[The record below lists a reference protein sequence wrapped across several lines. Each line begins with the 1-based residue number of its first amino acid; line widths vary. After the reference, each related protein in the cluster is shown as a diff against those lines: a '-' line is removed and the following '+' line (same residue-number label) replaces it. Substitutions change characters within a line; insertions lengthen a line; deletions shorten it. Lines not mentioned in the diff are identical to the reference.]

1 MRTATAAA
9 TPDKLGEILVR
20 EGLITQD
27 QLKKALQEQKSSGMR
42 LGYTLVKLGL
52 IEETEV
58 TKMLARQYRMPAVDL
73 SPFVGIL
80 VFLAVWEAGVALYR
94 MPAYLLP
101 APSVI
106 FETFVTELPRLAY
119 HGWVTAY
126 EMLLGYAL
134 AVAVAVPLAIAIT
147 SSQRFDSFVMPTLLF
162 FQVVP
167 KVAIA
172 PLFLVWFGVGALPK
186 ILVAF
191 LISFFPIVIDA
202 AVGLRSMSG
211 EMADLAR
218 SMGASRLQVFA
229 RFRLPTSLPY
239 LFSGLKVAA
248 TLAVAG
254 AVVGEFV
261 GADKGL
267 GYLLLVTNSNMET
280 ALMFA
285 TIVALTIIGLAFFY
299 AVELLEALLI
309 PWHVTHRIRGDT
321 GTL

>member
-1 MRTATAAA
+1 MKR
-9 TPDKLGEILVR
+9 LRSI
-20 EGLITQD
+20 IT
-27 QLKKALQEQKSSGMR
+27 
-42 LGYTLVKLGL
+42 
-52 IEETEV
+52 
-58 TKMLARQYRMPAVDL
+58 
-73 SPFVGIL
+73 PFVGIL
-80 VFLAVWEAGVALYR
+80 VFLAVWEAGVALYK

-106 FETFVTELPRLAY
+106 FETFVREFPRLAY

-126 EMLLGYAL
+126 EMLLGYGL

-202 AVGLRSMSG
+202 AVGLRSMSV
-211 EMADLAR
+211 EMTDLAR
-218 SMGASRLQVFA
+218 SMGASRMQVFA

-299 AVELLEALLI
+299 AVELLEAFLI
-309 PWHVTHRIRGDT
+309 PWHVTHRIREDA
-321 GTL
+321 GTM

>member
-1 MRTATAAA
+1 MA
-9 TPDKLGEILVR
+9 KLIR
-20 EGLITQD
+20 
-27 QLKKALQEQKSSGMR
+27 R
-42 LGYTLVKLGL
+42 LT
-52 IEETEV
+52 
-58 TKMLARQYRMPAVDL
+58 
-73 SPFVGIL
+73 PFVGIL
-80 VFLAVWEAGVALYR
+80 VFLLVWEAGVALFK
-94 MPAYLLP
+94 PPPYLLP
-101 APSVI
+101 GPTEI
-106 FETFVTELPRLAY
+106 FHTFVREFARLAF
-119 HGWVTAY
+119 HGWVTLY

-134 AVAVAVPLAIAIT
+134 AVVIAIPLAIAIT
-147 SSQRFDSFVMPTLLF
+147 SSDRFDRFTMPTLLF

-167 KVAIA
+167 KVAVA
-172 PLFLVWFGVGALPK
+172 PLFLVWFGVGVLPK
-186 ILVAF
+186 VLVAF

-202 AVGLRSMSG
+202 AVGLRSMSI
-211 EMADLAR
+211 EMRDLAR
-218 SMGASRLQVFA
+218 SMGATRLQVFA

-267 GYLLLVTNSNMET
+267 GYLLLVTNSNLET

-285 TIVALTIIGLAFFY
+285 TLFALTIIGLLFFY

-309 PWHVTHRIRGDT
+309 PWHVTHRVREDA